1 MKKCIEQLLNFQ
13 INALYGALF
22 ASQEEAAFS
31 NYRMWESLGFVVAFI
46 TSSLSVCVFPMIIGT
61 IVFLGCGM
69 LGYAAV
75 EYMEHLDK
83 RRQVVNNNGHT
94 Y

>member
-1 MKKCIEQLLNFQ
+1 M
-13 INALYGALF
+13 F

>member
-1 MKKCIEQLLNFQ
+1 
-13 INALYGALF
+13 
-22 ASQEEAAFS
+22 
-31 NYRMWESLGFVVAFI
+31 MWESLGFVVAFI
-46 TSSLSVCVFPMIIGT
+46 TSSLGVCVFPMIIGT
-61 IVFLGCGM
+61 IVFLGFGM

-75 EYMEHLDK
+75 EYMERVDK